1 MKDKQTFLRMMPIKK
16 SLSLERKTKFD
27 SEGEELNAINDAVE
41 EIRKTQMEILQRMQ
55 DIHSLNVSRLNDTAD
70 GRESS
75 LDDKNNGRDE
85 E

>member
-27 SEGEELNAINDAVE
+27 FEGEELNAINDAVE
-41 EIRKTQMEILQRMQ
+41 EIRKTQLEILQRMQ
-55 DIHSLNVSRLNDTAD
+55 DIHSLSTSRLNDTA
-70 GRESS
+70 GGQESS
-75 LDDKNNGRDE
+75 LDDKENDRIE